1 MGQMKKNPPKPGPG
15 NQRAQ
20 NSSVQSNIDHVK
32 SAPVS
37 DKPMS
42 MDEKTNLKNNIG

>member
-1 MGQMKKNPPKPGPG
+1 MKGG
-15 NQRAQ
+15 NQRPQ
-20 NSSVQSNIDHVK
+20 NSVQSNIEHVK

-42 MDEKTNLKNNIG
+42 MEEKTTLKNNIGLISAE